1 MKRFIAIAG
10 ALALSLTMLCA
21 CDNSSRP
28 ADSTDYAD
36 VFIFMGQSNMAGR
49 GDYTKAVT
57 VGEGHAYE
65 FRAVTNPTRL
75 YPLAEPFGVNENVE
89 GGANDGTKKIDK
101 GGLVSAFC
109 EYYWRETGVPVIA
122 ISCSQG
128 GTKVGE
134 WQSGL
139 GKLEDAQTRLQN
151 CLYYMYSQETYT
163 LRHVNMVW
171 LQGES
176 DAPHITKDEYSEKL
190 NNVIDGMVEAG
201 VENCFIIQI
210 GNYMAS
216 VNQEYHDLYL
226 DMHKIQSQFCEEND
240 RAVLASIKLAGMPE
254 SMMHLNNHY
263 VQSAYNIV
271 GKDAGTNVAHFIK
284 TGMAPVCKP
293 YSEADV
299 DPATQK

>member
-1 MKRFIAIAG
+1 MKKFIAIAG
-10 ALALSLTMLCA
+10 ALALSLTVLCA
-21 CDNSSRP
+21 CGKTIEPPDETN
-28 ADSTDYAD
+28 YAD

-65 FRAVTNPTRL
+65 FRAVTDPSTL
-75 YPLAEPFGVNENVE
+75 YPVAEPFGVNENVE
-89 GGANDGTKKIDK
+89 GGVNDGIKKVDK

-109 EYYWRETGVPVIA
+109 EYYWQETGVPVIA

-134 WQSGL
+134 WQPGL

-151 CLYYMYSQETYT
+151 CLYYMYSQDVYT
-163 LRHVNMVW
+163 VRHVNMVW

-176 DAPHITKDEYSEKL
+176 DAPHITKDEYTGKL
-190 NNVIDGMVEAG
+190 NNIIEGMVEVG

-216 VNQEYHDLYL
+216 VNQDYHDLYL
-226 DMHKIQSQFCEEND
+226 DMHRIQADFCAEND

-263 VQSAYNIV
+263 LQPAYNIV
-271 GKDAGTNVAHFIK
+271 GKDAGRNVASFIK
-284 TGMAPVCKP
+284 TGIVPICVE

-299 DPATQK
+299 DPATEK